1 MSSNANNAC
10 STAFSE
16 GDLLGALQTH
26 GGEQAR
32 HVMRNPKLLKATFD
46 LLSAIKSSRSMGGAS
61 AIASG
66 ISAGAKALDADPGVQ
81 QAARLASF
89 SLGTFK
95 TTMGMS
101 RLFSMDQASLM
112 MRVSNITK
120 IGSPGAV
127 IAYLSATA
135 IQKTGVAVSLT
146 GNDNE
151 RAKCVG
157 AVMELAGSAVIASAT
172 AWTGVLAVL
181 QAASLTASAMNAL
194 YACQLIDTP

>member
-1 MSSNANNAC
+1 MMSHANNAC

-16 GDLLGALQTH
+16 GDLLDALQSH
-26 GGEQAR
+26 GSEQAR

-46 LLSAIKSSRSMGGAS
+46 LLSAIGSSRHLGGAS

-66 ISAGAKALDADPGVQ
+66 MSAGAKAIDASPGVQ
-81 QAARLASF
+81 QGTRLAAF

-95 TTMGMS
+95 TTMGMT
-101 RLFSMDQASLM
+101 RLFSMDQASVM
-112 MRVSNITK
+112 MRVSNTLK

-127 IAYLSATA
+127 ITYLSATA
-135 IQKTGVAVSLT
+135 IQKTGVAVALT
-146 GNDNE
+146 GNDSE

-194 YACQLIDTP
+194 YACQVIDTP